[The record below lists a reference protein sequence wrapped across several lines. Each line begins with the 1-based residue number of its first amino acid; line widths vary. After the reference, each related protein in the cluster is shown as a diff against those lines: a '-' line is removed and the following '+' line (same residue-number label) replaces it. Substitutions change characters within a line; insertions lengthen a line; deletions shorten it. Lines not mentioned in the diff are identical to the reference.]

1 VAATRARENEID
13 DIRGTVSVA
22 EEQSNSLRQRLQVSG
37 SELRRSEDALR
48 SAQRQN
54 RSLTQR
60 LDAAEAQMAC
70 LQEALKALDTQ
81 KDVAQVCCASHPSHG
96 IAGEVR
102 LVMVPLVMF
111 EHYLAT
117 APETETLLSSMSCN
131 LFLFRAGCG
140 VVGLISLIVAIYCG
154 CH

>member
-1 VAATRARENEID
+1 
-13 DIRGTVSVA
+13 
-22 EEQSNSLRQRLQVSG
+22 
-37 SELRRSEDALR
+37 
-48 SAQRQN
+48 
-54 RSLTQR
+54 
-60 LDAAEAQMAC
+60 MAC

-81 KDVAQVCCASHPSHG
+81 KDVAQVCSASHPSPG
-96 IAGEVR
+96 IAREVR

-117 APETETLLSSMSCN
+117 APETETLLLSTSCI

-140 VVGLISLIVAIYCG
+140 LVGLTSLIVAIYCV